1 MTYRPTILQIIPTL
15 NSGGAEMDTL
25 TLTRALMR
33 AEAQPL
39 IATEGGRMNEDC
51 RQAGGEIINFPAATK
66 NPVRILANAHA
77 LKRVMQLHNV
87 DLIHARSRAPAWS
100 ALLATRKAGI
110 PFVTTCHGS
119 HGNRGRLRKAY
130 SRVMGRGDRV
140 IAVSQYSADF
150 IRAQYGTPP
159 TRLRTIYRGI
169 DLNRF
174 NPSLISPERLSRIRT
189 LWRVKETQPIV
200 LHAARLTRL
209 KGHRTLIE
217 AVAQL
222 FAQGGLGDTIVIL
235 AGEAAARD
243 AYREELE
250 QGIAAAKMED
260 HIRLVGYCDD
270 MPAAF
275 SLAHVSVVASTR
287 AETFGLVSAEAQA
300 MCCPVIATDLGANP
314 ETLIPSLDKNYTGWL
329 CPPSDASA
337 LSERLATAL
346 ALSTRERK
354 AIGMRARAH
363 ALARF
368 SEESMQRATLAVYDE
383 LLGTKLVETFDHS
396 SR

>member
-77 LKRVMQLHNV
+77 LKRVIQLHNV

-174 NPSLISPERLSRIRT
+174 NPSLISPERLSRIPSRSCFT
-189 LWRVKETQPIV
+189 PP
-200 LHAARLTRL
+200 
-209 KGHRTLIE
+209 GS
-217 AVAQL
+217 
-222 FAQGGLGDTIVIL
+222 
-235 AGEAAARD
+235 
-243 AYREELE
+243 
-250 QGIAAAKMED
+250 
-260 HIRLVGYCDD
+260 
-270 MPAAF
+270 PA
-275 SLAHVSVVASTR
+275 
-287 AETFGLVSAEAQA
+287 
-300 MCCPVIATDLGANP
+300 
-314 ETLIPSLDKNYTGWL
+314 
-329 CPPSDASA
+329 
-337 LSERLATAL
+337 
-346 ALSTRERK
+346 
-354 AIGMRARAH
+354 
-363 ALARF
+363 
-368 SEESMQRATLAVYDE
+368 
-383 LLGTKLVETFDHS
+383 
-396 SR
+396 